1 MKKFLSVAVAV
12 LMCVCLMAPTAFAA
26 EESLASLLEGVDLGA
41 LSETDIAGILGN
53 LGLENL
59 DIAEIEKLISGEDVD
74 TQVKVEQALQDVQ
87 ASAPVSSGIDLSQL
101 AAILPMDTSAFV
113 EMFED
118 FDTADIPALLST
130 ISTSMS
136 GAGVDMASYDLSSL
150 GSFDIT
156 SVLTSLGGAS
166 TLGTAGSGDISS
178 TVTNAVSGLADK
190 LLGGMSTLGLD
201 TSAIEGLL
209 DNEIVNFFA
218 NMYIGFIGKV
228 DESTTA
234 APTTTAAA
242 VPTGD
247 STSVVAALA
256 VLGVASVAAGVCLKK
271 KDEE

>member
-136 GAGVDMASYDLSSL
+136 GAGIDMSSFDLSSL

-166 TLGTAGSGDISS
+166 NFAAGGGDISS

>member
-26 EESLASLLEGVDLGA
+26 EEGLASLLEGVDLGA
-41 LSETDIAGILGN
+41 LSESDIAGILGN

-113 EMFED
+113 EMFKG
-118 FDTADIPALLST
+118 FDAADTPALLNT
-130 ISTSMS
+130 ISDSMS
-136 GAGVDMASYDLSSL
+136 GAGVDMASFDLSSL

-166 TLGTAGSGDISS
+166 NFAAGGGDISS
-178 TVTNAVSGLADK
+178 TVTNAVSGLADT
-190 LLGGMSTLGLD
+190 LLGGLSTLGLD

-228 DESTTA
+228 DEKTTTA

-247 STSVVAALA
+247 STSVVAAVA